1 MESNNQVYDYIII
14 GGGIT
19 GLYASLIL
27 SKKHNILLL
36 DDRKYWGG
44 RIITNKKPQYE
55 IGAARYNNNHV
66 SLTKLIKK
74 YDLTPIK
81 ISSDVDYLDGNNG
94 KIYKNI
100 DKVLNTTFKNLIQKS
115 KEFSEKELQSMTLYE
130 YICIVM
136 NKQQA
141 DNIVNMFGYNSEIKK
156 MNAYQALKV
165 FQDDFISKQYYVLKE
180 GMSELC
186 NRMVI
191 DIKKNKG
198 ILKNNNKVISIS
210 KDKQQRYKIKTNKDN
225 IYISNKVI
233 FCLKARQLLNFR
245 ILRPIHQ
252 YVKYIYNSQL
262 LRIYAKYP
270 IKKDQGVWFKNIR
283 KTTTNSFIR
292 QIIPI
297 NYETGLIMISYTDGV
312 DVNVYKDN
320 ENKIKDNNE
329 IKIQIQEELIRIF
342 PEISI
347 PQPTYFKAHYWE
359 IGTHNW
365 KKGCNPEEIY
375 NNILNPIENIYIC
388 GEAFSLK
395 QAWIEGGLET
405 VNKIIKKN

>member
-1 MESNNQVYDYIII
+1 M
-14 GGGIT
+14 
-19 GLYASLIL
+19 
-27 SKKHNILLL
+27 

-66 SLTKLIKK
+66 TLTKLIK

-81 ISSDVDYLDGNNG
+81 ISSVDYLDRNSG
-94 KIYKNI
+94 KIYQNI
-100 DKVLNTTFKNLIQKS
+100 NNLNTTFKNLIQKS

-165 FQDDFISKQYYVLKE
+165 FEDDFISKQYYVLKE
-180 GMSELC
+180 GMRELC
-186 NRMVI
+186 NRMVV

-210 KDKQQRYKIKTNKDN
+210 KDKHQRYKIKTNKDN

-262 LRIYAKYP
+262 LRIYAKY
-270 IKKDQGVWFKNIR
+270 Q
-283 KTTTNSFIR
+283 
-292 QIIPI
+292 
-297 NYETGLIMISYTDGV
+297 
-312 DVNVYKDN
+312 
-320 ENKIKDNNE
+320 
-329 IKIQIQEELIRIF
+329 
-342 PEISI
+342 
-347 PQPTYFKAHYWE
+347 
-359 IGTHNW
+359 
-365 KKGCNPEEIY
+365 
-375 NNILNPIENIYIC
+375 
-388 GEAFSLK
+388 
-395 QAWIEGGLET
+395 
-405 VNKIIKKN
+405 